1 MKVTVRNPSYEQRHS
16 YFFDISEF
24 HTYEGNE
31 TKLKHIDQN
40 EYLCL
45 TTGLKDFPVRVIN
58 RNKIV
63 SIDNNQIKKA
73 KVSSVKLTKIV
84 KGSKGDEYIVTKE
97 NGQWSCTCVGF
108 QFRRKCKHIGDIK

>member
-1 MKVTVRNPSYEQRHS
+1 MKVVVKNDLYQNRQH

-24 HTYEGNE
+24 NSYEGDE

-63 SIDNNQIKKA
+63 SIDNNQIKQA

-108 QFRRKCKHIGDIK
+108 QFRRKCKHVG